1 MAIVAGSIKPR
12 FAIGCLMAAIVAA
25 VIGLLRFPFL
35 PGYYSFAIVG
45 GAIWGGFWIFA
56 MRRKDRAPLGIVGW
70 GVVVMLQMLA
80 KRIFFG
86 PKAPVS
92 DNHAWVFMAIAATI
106 GIGVALF
113 YFKRATRADVDRSV

>member
-12 FAIGCLMAAIVAA
+12 FAVRAARGSDRCGGDWATKVS
-25 VIGLLRFPFL
+25 L
-35 PGYYSFAIVG
+35 FAGILFIRDCWRG
-45 GAIWGGFWIFA
+45 DMGGFWIFA

-92 DNHAWVFMAIAATI
+92 DNHAV
-106 GIGVALF
+106 GIHGHRSNDRDRCRFVLF
-113 YFKRATRADVDRSV
+113 QKSNAG